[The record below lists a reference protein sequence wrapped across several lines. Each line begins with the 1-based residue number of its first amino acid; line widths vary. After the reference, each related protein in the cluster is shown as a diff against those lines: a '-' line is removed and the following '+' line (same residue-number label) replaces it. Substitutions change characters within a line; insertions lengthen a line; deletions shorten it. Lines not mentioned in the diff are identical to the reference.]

1 MLGPIEPKAEI
12 YDETKKEWVEHTFH
26 EIKKDSIFRMYKDG
40 VVSKDENGNSVF
52 KANAD
57 AFSGDGGF
65 NWTIDCAPY
74 TKKL

>member
-1 MLGPIEPKAEI
+1 
-12 YDETKKEWVEHTFH
+12 
-26 EIKKDSIFRMYKDG
+26 MYKDG